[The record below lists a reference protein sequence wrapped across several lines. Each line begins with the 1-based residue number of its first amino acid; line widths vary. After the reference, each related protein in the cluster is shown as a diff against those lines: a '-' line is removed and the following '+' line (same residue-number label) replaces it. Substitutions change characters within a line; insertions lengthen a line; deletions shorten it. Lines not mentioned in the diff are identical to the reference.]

1 MGTVELKQVWK
12 IYDNNFE
19 AVKGISA
26 TVHDGEFI
34 SVLGPS
40 GCGKTSTLRMIAGLE
55 KISRGEILI
64 DGIRVN
70 ELEPGDRN
78 IAMAFESY
86 ALYPHLT
93 VFENIAYPL
102 RIRKTPENEIRRQV
116 DAICESL
123 GISAYRNLRPSS
135 LSGGAQ
141 QRTGLARALVRSASL
156 YLLDEVLSHLDASE
170 RVMLRGEI
178 RRVQKL
184 MKLTALFVTHDQL
197 EALAMSDRIIV
208 MNDGELQQV
217 GTPEEIYDTPEN
229 LFVAGF
235 VGEPAMNTFP
245 VERAEGWRAGPPA
258 DRQARRCRPGTWAF
272 PRCRTPGSSS
282 LASAPSTLRW
292 EKRGSPAASRGE
304 CTPSRSWGTSRWPPS
319 PWGREILYSRS
330 ETPGSAWPS
339 MSRYHS
345 PSSRTRCFSTMRKR
359 RTASDQ
365 SINSTFVEWISI
377 SRRW

>member
-1 MGTVELKQVWK
+1 MGTVELSQVWK
-12 IYDNNFE
+12 IYDNHFE
-19 AVKGISA
+19 AVKGITA
-26 TVHDGEFI
+26 TLRDGEFI
-34 SVLGPS
+34 SLLGPS

-55 KISRGEILI
+55 AISRGDIRI

-102 RIRKTPENEIRRQV
+102 RIRRTPEAEIQRQV
-116 DAICESL
+116 SAICDSL

-156 YLLDEVLSHLDASE
+156 YLLDEVLSHLDANE

-208 MNDGELQQV
+208 MNDGELQQI

-235 VGEPAMNTFP
+235 VGEPAVNTFP
-245 VERAEGWRAGPPA
+245 AERIREGGRDLLSIAGQKVGLADLRLPA
-258 DRQARRCRPGTWAF
+258 VPDRQKFIIGIRPKHLVLGTAAAPGYLRGQVHTFEVLGDFTLAALTMGTGDLVFKVGDAGLRLALDQPLTFSFDPGKVLFYDVQTTSRIRPG
-272 PRCRTPGSSS
+272 
-282 LASAPSTLRW
+282 
-292 EKRGSPAASRGE
+292 
-304 CTPSRSWGTSRWPPS
+304 
-319 PWGREILYSRS
+319 
-330 ETPGSAWPS
+330 
-339 MSRYHS
+339 
-345 PSSRTRCFSTMRKR
+345 
-359 RTASDQ
+359 Q
-365 SINSTFVEWISI
+365 
-377 SRRW
+377 

>member
-1 MGTVELKQVWK
+1 MGTVELSKVWK
-12 IYDNNFE
+12 IYENNFE
-19 AVKGISA
+19 AVKGVSA
-26 TVHDGEFI
+26 TIQDGEFV
-34 SVLGPS
+34 SLLGPS

-55 KISRGEILI
+55 KISRGDVAI

-102 RIRKTPENEIRRQV
+102 RIRKTPEAEIQRLV
-116 DAICESL
+116 NAMCDSL
-123 GISAYRNLRPSS
+123 GISSYRNQRPSS

-156 YLLDEVLSHLDASE
+156 YLLDEVLSHLDANE

-208 MNDGELQQV
+208 MNDGELQQF
-217 GTPEEIYDTPEN
+217 GTPEEIYDTPAN

-235 VGEPAMNTFP
+235 VGEPAMNTFL
-245 VERAEGWRAGPPA
+245 VERLKDGGSHSIAIAGQKVALADLRLPA
-258 DRQARRCRPGTWAF
+258 IPDREKFIMGIRPKNLILGTAGRPGYLSGRVHTF
-272 PRCRTPGSSS
+272 EVLGDFTLSSITLGHGDLVFKVGDAGLR
-282 LASAPSTLRW
+282 LALDQAVTFSFDP
-292 EKRGSPAASRGE
+292 EKV
-304 CTPSRSWGTSRWPPS
+304 
-319 PWGREILYSRS
+319 LFYDV
-330 ETPGSAWPS
+330 ET
-339 MSRYHS
+339 
-345 PSSRTRCFSTMRKR
+345 TMRIR
-359 RTASDQ
+359 PGH
-365 SINSTFVEWISI
+365 
-377 SRRW
+377 

>member
-1 MGTVELKQVWK
+1 MGTVELSKVWK

-26 TVHDGEFI
+26 TVQDGEFI
-34 SVLGPS
+34 SLLGPS

-55 KISRGEILI
+55 KISRGDILI

-78 IAMAFESY
+78 VAMAFESY

-102 RIRKTPENEIRRQV
+102 RIRNTPQKEIDRQV
-116 DAICESL
+116 NELCDSL
-123 GISAYRNLRPSS
+123 GISAYKNQRPSA

-156 YLLDEVLSHLDASE
+156 YLLDEVLSHLDANE

-197 EALAMSDRIIV
+197 EALAMSDRIMV
-208 MNDGELQQV
+208 MNDGELQQI

-245 VERAEGWRAGPPA
+245 VERLKDDGQDLLSIAGQRVPLTDLRFPA
-258 DRQARRCRPGTWAF
+258 VPDAPRFILGTRPKNLALVAAGTPGCLSGRVHTFEVLGDFTLASLEMGSGELVFKIGDAGLRLALDEPVSFSFQPDKVLFYDAQTSLRIRPG
-272 PRCRTPGSSS
+272 
-282 LASAPSTLRW
+282 
-292 EKRGSPAASRGE
+292 
-304 CTPSRSWGTSRWPPS
+304 
-319 PWGREILYSRS
+319 
-330 ETPGSAWPS
+330 
-339 MSRYHS
+339 H
-345 PSSRTRCFSTMRKR
+345 
-359 RTASDQ
+359 
-365 SINSTFVEWISI
+365 
-377 SRRW
+377 

>member
-1 MGTVELKQVWK
+1 MGTVELRQVWK
-12 IYDNNFE
+12 IYDNHFE

-26 TVHDGEFI
+26 TVNEGEFI

-55 KISRGEILI
+55 EISRGDVLI

-102 RIRKTPENEIRRQV
+102 RIRKTPESEIQRQV
-116 DAICESL
+116 NALCDSL
-123 GISAYRNLRPSS
+123 GIAAYKNQRPAS

-141 QRTGLARALVRSASL
+141 QRTGLARALVRSASVF
-156 YLLDEVLSHLDASE
+156 LLDEVLSHLDANE

-235 VGEPAMNTFP
+235 VGEPAMNTFL
-245 VERAEGWRAGPPA
+245 VERVKEGGRDLLSFAGQKVALSELRLPA
-258 DRQARRCRPGTWAF
+258 VPDTQTFIMGIRPKNLLVGTAGHPGYINSRVHTFEVLGDFTLTSLTLGEGDLVFKVGDAGLRLELDQPISFSFEPEKVLFYDVETTMRIRPG
-272 PRCRTPGSSS
+272 
-282 LASAPSTLRW
+282 
-292 EKRGSPAASRGE
+292 
-304 CTPSRSWGTSRWPPS
+304 
-319 PWGREILYSRS
+319 
-330 ETPGSAWPS
+330 
-339 MSRYHS
+339 H
-345 PSSRTRCFSTMRKR
+345 
-359 RTASDQ
+359 
-365 SINSTFVEWISI
+365 
-377 SRRW
+377 

>member
-1 MGTVELKQVWK
+1 MGTLELSKVWK
-12 IYDNNFE
+12 IYDNHFE

-26 TVHDGEFI
+26 TIHDGEFI
-34 SVLGPS
+34 SLLGPS

-55 KISRGEILI
+55 KISRGDVLI

-70 ELEPGDRN
+70 ELEPRDRN

-102 RIRKTPENEIRRQV
+102 RIRKTPEQEIQRQV
-116 DAICESL
+116 NDLCDSL
-123 GISAYRNLRPSS
+123 GIAAYKNQRPSS

-141 QRTGLARALVRSASL
+141 QRTGLARAVVRSASL
-156 YLLDEVLSHLDASE
+156 YLLDEVLSHLDANE

-208 MNDGELQQV
+208 MNDGELQQI
-217 GTPEEIYDTPEN
+217 GTPDEIYDAPEN

-235 VGEPAMNTFP
+235 VGEPAMNTFL
-245 VERAEGWRAGPPA
+245 VERVKDNGKDMLSVAGQKVALSDLRLPWVPDKQKFIIGIRPKNLVLGTA
-258 DRQARRCRPGTWAF
+258 GSPGYLNGRVHTFEVLGDFTLASITIGTGDLVFKVGNAGLRMALDQPVSFSFEPEKVLFYDEETTMRIRPG
-272 PRCRTPGSSS
+272 
-282 LASAPSTLRW
+282 
-292 EKRGSPAASRGE
+292 
-304 CTPSRSWGTSRWPPS
+304 
-319 PWGREILYSRS
+319 
-330 ETPGSAWPS
+330 
-339 MSRYHS
+339 H
-345 PSSRTRCFSTMRKR
+345 
-359 RTASDQ
+359 
-365 SINSTFVEWISI
+365 
-377 SRRW
+377 

>member
-1 MGTVELKQVWK
+1 MGTLELSNVWK
-12 IYDNNFE
+12 IYDNHFE
-19 AVKGISA
+19 AVKSVSA
-26 TVHDGEFI
+26 TVHEGEFI
-34 SVLGPS
+34 SLLGPS

-55 KISRGEILI
+55 EISRGEIKI

-70 ELEPGDRN
+70 ELEPGDRH

-102 RIRKTPENEIRRQV
+102 RIRKTPEKEIERQV
-116 DAICESL
+116 NAICDSL
-123 GISAYRNLRPSS
+123 GIAPYKGLRPSS

-141 QRTGLARALVRSASL
+141 QRTGLARALVRPASL
-156 YLLDEVLSHLDASE
+156 YLLDEVLSHLDANE

-208 MNDGELQQV
+208 MNDGELQQM
-217 GTPEEIYDTPEN
+217 GTPEQIYDTPEN

-245 VERAEGWRAGPPA
+245 VERTKADGGDYLRVGGQRIAAKDMNLKSIPDSQTFIMGTRPKHIVLGTPA
-258 DRQARRCRPGTWAF
+258 S
-272 PRCRTPGSSS
+272 PGSVKGRIHTFEVLGDFT
-282 LASAPSTLRW
+282 LASIELDSGDLVFKIGDAGLRLALD
-292 EKRGSPAASRGE
+292 EPVSFSFDPKKVLFYDAK
-304 CTPSRSWGTSRWPPS
+304 TSLR
-319 PWGREILYSRS
+319 I
-330 ETPGSAWPS
+330 
-339 MSRYHS
+339 H
-345 PSSRTRCFSTMRKR
+345 
-359 RTASDQ
+359 
-365 SINSTFVEWISI
+365 
-377 SRRW
+377 

>member
-1 MGTVELKQVWK
+1 MGTVELSKVWK

-26 TVHDGEFI
+26 TLQDGEFI
-34 SVLGPS
+34 SLLGPS

-55 KISRGEILI
+55 KISRGDVII

-102 RIRKTPENEIRRQV
+102 RIRKTPEAEIQRQV
-116 DAICESL
+116 NAICDSL
-123 GISAYRNLRPSS
+123 GIAPYKNQRPVS

-156 YLLDEVLSHLDASE
+156 YLLDEVLSHLDANE

-197 EALAMSDRIIV
+197 EALAMSDKIIV
-208 MNDGELQQV
+208 MNEGELQQI
-217 GTPEEIYDTPEN
+217 GTPEEVYDTPEN

-235 VGEPAMNTFP
+235 VGEPAVNTFP
-245 VERAEGWRAGPPA
+245 VERIKDGGQDILSIAGQKVTVRDLRLPQVPDKQKFIIGVRPKNLVLGA
-258 DRQARRCRPGTWAF
+258 AGKPGSLSGRVHTFEVLGDFTLASLTLGTGELVFKIGDAGLSLELDEAVSFSFEPDKVLFYDVETSMRIRPG
-272 PRCRTPGSSS
+272 
-282 LASAPSTLRW
+282 
-292 EKRGSPAASRGE
+292 
-304 CTPSRSWGTSRWPPS
+304 
-319 PWGREILYSRS
+319 
-330 ETPGSAWPS
+330 
-339 MSRYHS
+339 H
-345 PSSRTRCFSTMRKR
+345 
-359 RTASDQ
+359 
-365 SINSTFVEWISI
+365 
-377 SRRW
+377 

>member
-1 MGTVELKQVWK
+1 MGTVELQKVWK
-12 IYDNNFE
+12 IYDNSFE

-26 TVHDGEFI
+26 TIHDGEFI
-34 SVLGPS
+34 SLLGPS

-55 KISRGEILI
+55 EISRGDVLI

-78 IAMAFESY
+78 VAMAFESY

-102 RIRKTPENEIRRQV
+102 RIRKTTEKEIERQV
-116 DAICESL
+116 TTMCDSL

-156 YLLDEVLSHLDASE
+156 YLLDEVLSHLDANE

-208 MNDGELQQV
+208 MNDGELQQI

-245 VERAEGWRAGPPA
+245 VERIKDGGKDMVSIAGQKVPLADLHLRAVPGAGKFIIGIRPKNLVLGTAESPGCLTGRVHTFEVLGDFTLASITMGTGDLVFKIGDAGLRLALDQPVSFSFEPEKVVFY
-258 DRQARRCRPGTWAF
+258 DVQTTLRIRPG
-272 PRCRTPGSSS
+272 
-282 LASAPSTLRW
+282 
-292 EKRGSPAASRGE
+292 
-304 CTPSRSWGTSRWPPS
+304 
-319 PWGREILYSRS
+319 
-330 ETPGSAWPS
+330 
-339 MSRYHS
+339 H
-345 PSSRTRCFSTMRKR
+345 
-359 RTASDQ
+359 
-365 SINSTFVEWISI
+365 
-377 SRRW
+377 

>member
-1 MGTVELKQVWK
+1 MGTVELSGVWK
-12 IYDNNFE
+12 IYDNHFE
-19 AVKGISA
+19 AVKSVSA
-26 TVHDGEFI
+26 TINDGEFI
-34 SVLGPS
+34 SLLGPS

-55 KISRGEILI
+55 EISRGEIKI

-102 RIRKTPENEIRRQV
+102 RIRKTPEKEIEQQV
-116 DAICESL
+116 NTICESL
-123 GISAYRNLRPSS
+123 GISRYKGLRPSS

-141 QRTGLARALVRSASL
+141 QRTGLARALVRPASL
-156 YLLDEVLSHLDASE
+156 YLLDEVLSHLDANE

-208 MNDGELQQV
+208 MNDGELQQM
-217 GTPEEIYDTPEN
+217 GTPEQIYDTPEN

-245 VERAEGWRAGPPA
+245 VEREKSGGEDFLRIAGQRIA
-258 DRQARRCRPGTWAF
+258 ARDLHLAALPDAAAFIMGTRPKHIVLGTPTRPGSVKGRIHTFEVLGDFTLASIELDSGDLVF
-272 PRCRTPGSSS
+272 KIGDAGLRLALDEPVSFSFDAEKVLFYDARSS
-282 LASAPSTLRW
+282 LR
-292 EKRGSPAASRGE
+292 
-304 CTPSRSWGTSRWPPS
+304 
-319 PWGREILYSRS
+319 I
-330 ETPGSAWPS
+330 
-339 MSRYHS
+339 H
-345 PSSRTRCFSTMRKR
+345 
-359 RTASDQ
+359 
-365 SINSTFVEWISI
+365 
-377 SRRW
+377 

>member
-1 MGTVELKQVWK
+1 MGTIELRQVWK

-26 TVHDGEFI
+26 TVNDGEFI
-34 SVLGPS
+34 SLLGPS

-55 KISRGEILI
+55 KISRGDVLI
-64 DGIRVN
+64 DGIRAN

-102 RIRKTPENEIRRQV
+102 RIRKTPESEIERHV
-116 DAICESL
+116 NALCDSL
-123 GISAYRNLRPSS
+123 GIAAYKNQRPSS

-156 YLLDEVLSHLDASE
+156 YLLDEVLSHLDANE

-208 MNDGELQQV
+208 MNDGELQQI

-245 VERAEGWRAGPPA
+245 VERLREGGRDFLSIAGQKVAPSDLRLPWVPDAAKFTIGIRPKNLVLGTAGSPGHLSGRVHTFEVLGDFTLASITLGEGDLVFKVGDAGLRLALDQQVSFSFQPEKVLFYDAETTMRI
-258 DRQARRCRPGTWAF
+258 RPG
-272 PRCRTPGSSS
+272 
-282 LASAPSTLRW
+282 
-292 EKRGSPAASRGE
+292 
-304 CTPSRSWGTSRWPPS
+304 
-319 PWGREILYSRS
+319 
-330 ETPGSAWPS
+330 
-339 MSRYHS
+339 H
-345 PSSRTRCFSTMRKR
+345 
-359 RTASDQ
+359 
-365 SINSTFVEWISI
+365 
-377 SRRW
+377 

>member
-1 MGTVELKQVWK
+1 MGTVELKNVWK
-12 IYDNNFE
+12 IYDNHFE
-19 AVKGISA
+19 AVKDISIS
-26 TVHDGEFI
+26 VNEGEFI
-34 SVLGPS
+34 SLLGPS

-55 KISRGEILI
+55 EISRGEILI

-102 RIRKTPENEIRRQV
+102 RIRKVSESEIKSQVNEMC
-116 DAICESL
+116 DSL
-123 GISAYRNLRPSS
+123 GIASYKNQRPSA

-156 YLLDEVLSHLDASE
+156 YLLDEVLSHLDAGE

-197 EALAMSDRIIV
+197 EALAMSDRIMV
-208 MNDGELQQV
+208 MNDGVLQQM

-235 VGEPAMNTFP
+235 VGEPAMNTFS
-245 VERAEGWRAGPPA
+245 VERSTVAGRDYLSIGGQRIAAEELRLPWVPKLPTFVMGIRPKNVILGEAG
-258 DRQARRCRPGTWAF
+258 RPGSVKGRIHTF
-272 PRCRTPGSSS
+272 EVLGDFT
-282 LASAPSTLRW
+282 LASVELESGDLIFKIGEAGLRHDLDEPVSISFEPEKVLYYDPQSTLRI
-292 EKRGSPAASRGE
+292 RQ
-304 CTPSRSWGTSRWPPS
+304 
-319 PWGREILYSRS
+319 GR
-330 ETPGSAWPS
+330 
-339 MSRYHS
+339 
-345 PSSRTRCFSTMRKR
+345 
-359 RTASDQ
+359 
-365 SINSTFVEWISI
+365 
-377 SRRW
+377 

>member
-1 MGTVELKQVWK
+1 MGTVELKEVWK
-12 IYDNNFE
+12 IYDNGFE
-19 AVKGISA
+19 AVKAICA
-26 TVHDGEFI
+26 TIQDGEFI

-55 KISRGEILI
+55 SISRGEILI

-102 RIRKTPENEIRRQV
+102 RVRRQPEADIGRQV
-116 DAICESL
+116 DALCESL
-123 GISAYRNLRPSS
+123 GIANYKNLRPAS

-141 QRTGLARALVRSASL
+141 QRTGLARALVRSASIF
-156 YLLDEVLSHLDASE
+156 LLDEVLSHLDASE

-197 EALAMSDRIIV
+197 EALAMSDRIAV
-208 MNDGELQQV
+208 MNDGVLQQL
-217 GTPEEIYDTPEN
+217 GTPEEIYDTPAN

-235 VGEPAMNTFP
+235 VGEPAMNTFD
-245 VERAEGWRAGPPA
+245 VERVQDGGQELLLIGGQKVAARDLGLPALPDAKRFTLGIRPKNLVLGSAGKPGSLGGRVHTFEMLGDFTLA
-258 DRQARRCRPGTWAF
+258 SIELGSGARVFKIGEAGLRLSLDEPVSFSFQPDKVLFYDAQTSNRIRPG
-272 PRCRTPGSSS
+272 R
-282 LASAPSTLRW
+282 
-292 EKRGSPAASRGE
+292 
-304 CTPSRSWGTSRWPPS
+304 
-319 PWGREILYSRS
+319 
-330 ETPGSAWPS
+330 
-339 MSRYHS
+339 
-345 PSSRTRCFSTMRKR
+345 
-359 RTASDQ
+359 
-365 SINSTFVEWISI
+365 
-377 SRRW
+377 

>member
-1 MGTVELKQVWK
+1 MGTVELRKVWK
-12 IYDNNFE
+12 IYDNGFP

-26 TVHDGEFI
+26 TLQDGEFI

-55 KISRGEILI
+55 TISRGEILI

-70 ELEPGDRN
+70 ELIPGDRN

-102 RIRKTPENEIRRQV
+102 RIRNLPESDIEQKVNSIC
-116 DAICESL
+116 DAL
-123 GISAYRNLRPSS
+123 GIAPYKDLRPSS

-141 QRTGLARALVRSASL
+141 QRTGLARALVRSASVF
-156 YLLDEVLSHLDASE
+156 LLDEVLSHLDANE
-170 RVMLRGEI
+170 RAMLRGEI

-197 EALAMSDRIIV
+197 EALAMSDRIVV
-208 MNDGELQQV
+208 MNDGVLQQF
-217 GTPEEIYDTPEN
+217 GTPEEIYDTPAN

-245 VERAEGWRAGPPA
+245 VERVQEGGRDLLVIGGQKVVASDLGLPALPPA
-258 DRQARRCRPGTWAF
+258 RRFILGIRPKNVVLGGAGEAGRIGGRVHTF
-272 PRCRTPGSSS
+272 EMLGDVT
-282 LASAPSTLRW
+282 LASVELGSGDLVFKIGDAGLRLALD
-292 EKRGSPAASRGE
+292 EPVAISFEPDKVHFFDA
-304 CTPSRSWGTSRWPPS
+304 
-319 PWGREILYSRS
+319 
-330 ETPGSAWPS
+330 ET
-339 MSRYHS
+339 
-345 PSSRTRCFSTMRKR
+345 SSRIRP
-359 RTASDQ
+359 AH
-365 SINSTFVEWISI
+365 
-377 SRRW
+377 

>member
-1 MGTVELKQVWK
+1 MGTVELKEVWK
-12 IYDNNFE
+12 VYDNGFE
-19 AVKGISA
+19 AVKAISA
-26 TVHDGEFI
+26 TIQDGEFI

-55 KISRGEILI
+55 KVSRGEILI

-70 ELEPGDRN
+70 ELVPGDRN

-102 RIRKTPENEIRRQV
+102 RIRKQRQDEIELQV
-116 DAICESL
+116 NAMCDAL
-123 GISAYRNLRPSS
+123 GIATYKDLRPAS

-141 QRTGLARALVRSASL
+141 QRTGLARALVRPASVF
-156 YLLDEVLSHLDASE
+156 LLDEVLSHLDASE
-170 RVMLRGEI
+170 RAMLRGEI

-184 MKLTALFVTHDQL
+184 KKLTALFVTHDQL

-217 GTPEEIYDTPEN
+217 GTPEEIYDTPAN

-245 VERAEGWRAGPPA
+245 VERLQDGGRDLLLIGGQQVTARDLGLTVLPAAQRFIIGIRPKNVVLAASGQPGLISGRVHTFETLGDFTLASISLGAGDLVFKIGEAGLRLALDEPV
-258 DRQARRCRPGTWAF
+258 AF
-272 PRCRTPGSSS
+272 TFEPDKVLFYDTQTSNRITPG
-282 LASAPSTLRW
+282 
-292 EKRGSPAASRGE
+292 
-304 CTPSRSWGTSRWPPS
+304 
-319 PWGREILYSRS
+319 
-330 ETPGSAWPS
+330 
-339 MSRYHS
+339 H
-345 PSSRTRCFSTMRKR
+345 
-359 RTASDQ
+359 
-365 SINSTFVEWISI
+365 
-377 SRRW
+377 

>member
-1 MGTVELKQVWK
+1 MGTVELSGVWK
-12 IYDNNFE
+12 IYDNHFE
-19 AVKGISA
+19 AVKSVSA
-26 TVHDGEFI
+26 TINDGEFI
-34 SVLGPS
+34 SLLGPS

-55 KISRGEILI
+55 EISRGEIKI

-102 RIRKTPENEIRRQV
+102 RIRKTPEKEIEQQV
-116 DAICESL
+116 NTICESL
-123 GISAYRNLRPSS
+123 GISRYKGLRPSS

-141 QRTGLARALVRSASL
+141 QRTGLARALVRPASL
-156 YLLDEVLSHLDASE
+156 YLLDEVLSHLDANE

-208 MNDGELQQV
+208 MNDGELQQM
-217 GTPEEIYDTPEN
+217 GTPEQIYDTPEN

-245 VERAEGWRAGPPA
+245 VEREKSGGEDFLRIAGQRIAARNLHLGALPDAPA
-258 DRQARRCRPGTWAF
+258 FIMGTRPKHIVLG
-272 PRCRTPGSSS
+272 
-282 LASAPSTLRW
+282 
-292 EKRGSPAASRGE
+292 
-304 CTPSRSWGTSRWPPS
+304 TPSR
-319 PWGREILYSRS
+319 
-330 ETPGSAWPS
+330 PGSVKGRIHTFEVLGDFTLASIELDSGDLVFKIGDAGLRLGLDEPVS
-339 MSRYHS
+339 FSFDPEMVLLYDTK
-345 PSSRTRCFSTMRKR
+345 SSLR
-359 RTASDQ
+359 
-365 SINSTFVEWISI
+365 IH
-377 SRRW
+377 

>member
-1 MGTVELKQVWK
+1 MGTVELSKVWK

-19 AVKGISA
+19 AVKGVSA
-26 TVHDGEFI
+26 TIQDGEFI
-34 SVLGPS
+34 SLLGPS

-55 KISRGEILI
+55 KISRGDVLI

-102 RIRKTPENEIRRQV
+102 RIRKTPESEIQRQV
-116 DAICESL
+116 TTMCDSL
-123 GISAYRNLRPSS
+123 GIAAYKNQRPSS

-156 YLLDEVLSHLDASE
+156 YLLDEVLSHLDANE

-208 MNDGELQQV
+208 MNDGELQQI
-217 GTPEEIYDTPEN
+217 GTPEEIYDTPVN

-245 VERAEGWRAGPPA
+245 VERVKDGGRDVLVIAGQKVALADLRLPMVP
-258 DRQARRCRPGTWAF
+258 DRQKFIIGIRPKNLALETAGRPGCLRGRVHTF
-272 PRCRTPGSSS
+272 EVLGDFT
-282 LASAPSTLRW
+282 LASITMGEGDLVFKVGDAGLRLALDQPVSFSFDP
-292 EKRGSPAASRGE
+292 EK
-304 CTPSRSWGTSRWPPS
+304 
-319 PWGREILYSRS
+319 ILFYDV
-330 ETPGSAWPS
+330 ET
-339 MSRYHS
+339 
-345 PSSRTRCFSTMRKR
+345 TMRIR
-359 RTASDQ
+359 PGH
-365 SINSTFVEWISI
+365 
-377 SRRW
+377 

>member
-1 MGTVELKQVWK
+1 MGTLELKSVWK
-12 IYDNNFE
+12 IYDNHFE

-26 TVHDGEFI
+26 SMVDGEFI
-34 SVLGPS
+34 SLLGPS

-55 KISRGEILI
+55 KISRGELLI

-102 RIRKTPENEIRRQV
+102 RIRKLPSDEIVKKV

-123 GISAYRNLRPSS
+123 GIAQYKSQYPSA

-141 QRTGLARALVRSASL
+141 QRTGLARALVRPASL
-156 YLLDEVLSHLDASE
+156 YLLDEVLSHLDAGE
-170 RVMLRGEI
+170 RALLRGEI

-184 MKLTALFVTHDQL
+184 LGLTALFVTHDQL

-208 MNDGELQQV
+208 MNDGELQQI

-245 VERAEGWRAGPPA
+245 VERTRDGGRDLLSIGGQKVALADLRLPSVPDRERFIIGIRPKNLVLGAAGATGPLA
-258 DRQARRCRPGTWAF
+258 GRVHTFEVLGDYT
-272 PRCRTPGSSS
+272 
-282 LASAPSTLRW
+282 LASLSMGSGDLVFKIGDAGLRLALDQPVSFAF
-292 EKRGSPAASRGE
+292 EPDKVLFYDAETSLRI
-304 CTPSRSWGTSRWPPS
+304 RSG
-319 PWGREILYSRS
+319 
-330 ETPGSAWPS
+330 
-339 MSRYHS
+339 H
-345 PSSRTRCFSTMRKR
+345 
-359 RTASDQ
+359 
-365 SINSTFVEWISI
+365 
-377 SRRW
+377 

>member
-1 MGTVELKQVWK
+1 MGTAELSGVWK
-12 IYDNNFE
+12 IYDNHFE
-19 AVKGISA
+19 AVKSVSA
-26 TVHDGEFI
+26 TVNDGEFI
-34 SVLGPS
+34 SLLGPS

-55 KISRGEILI
+55 EISRGEIKI

-102 RIRKTPENEIRRQV
+102 RIRKTPEKEIERQV
-116 DAICESL
+116 NTICESL
-123 GISAYRNLRPSS
+123 GIARYKGLRPSS

-141 QRTGLARALVRSASL
+141 QRTGLARALVRPASL
-156 YLLDEVLSHLDASE
+156 YLLDEVLSHLDANE

-184 MKLTALFVTHDQL
+184 MRLTALFVTHDQL

-208 MNDGELQQV
+208 MNDGELQQM
-217 GTPEEIYDTPEN
+217 GTPEQIYDTPEN

-245 VERAEGWRAGPPA
+245 VERLKEDGGNYLRIGGQKLAVKDLNLRSIPDAPA
-258 DRQARRCRPGTWAF
+258 FILGTRPKHIVLGA
-272 PRCRTPGSSS
+272 PGAPGCVKGRIHTFEVLGDFT
-282 LASAPSTLRW
+282 LASIELDSGDLVFKIGEAGLRLALDEPVSFSFDP
-292 EKRGSPAASRGE
+292 EKVIYYDAK
-304 CTPSRSWGTSRWPPS
+304 TSFR
-319 PWGREILYSRS
+319 I
-330 ETPGSAWPS
+330 
-339 MSRYHS
+339 H
-345 PSSRTRCFSTMRKR
+345 
-359 RTASDQ
+359 
-365 SINSTFVEWISI
+365 
-377 SRRW
+377 